1 MPRPVHFEIHAS
13 QPQEIQAFYSA
24 LFGWTFH
31 QWGEQ
36 DYWLLATGDGNP
48 MAGIPSSKPG
58 IDGALVPRSGPVAEE
73 GQPVNSWVVT
83 VDVDDAR
90 AYLDRAV
97 ALGATV
103 AVPLAP
109 IPGVGWLAYI
119 KDPDGNILGMMQS
132 DPDAG
137 PASPAEP

>member
-13 QPQEIQAFYSA
+13 QPEAIQAFYSA

-31 QWGEQ
+31 QWGDQ
-36 DYWLLATGDGNP
+36 AYWLLATGDGNP
-48 MAGIPSSKPG
+48 MAGIPSSQPG

-83 VDVDDAR
+83 VDVDDCR

-103 AVPLAP
+103 ALPLAP

-137 PASPAEP
+137 PASPTEP